1 MVMQVSCQFCR
12 HSCGPAWSWR
22 FAPGDGSLGHCQLA
36 VHDGRQALGAVPAS
50 GALHE
55 ALTVSISSDDSALRL
70 DMIGDMAVCA

>member
-1 MVMQVSCQFCR
+1 MPHGQPVSLQEHHLEVR
-12 HSCGPAWSWR
+12 SRPHR
-22 FAPGDGSLGHCQLA
+22 RRRA

>member
-1 MVMQVSCQFCR
+1 VLELAPC
-12 HSCGPAWSWR
+12 
-22 FAPGDGSLGHCQLA
+22 PGDGSADHRQLAAA